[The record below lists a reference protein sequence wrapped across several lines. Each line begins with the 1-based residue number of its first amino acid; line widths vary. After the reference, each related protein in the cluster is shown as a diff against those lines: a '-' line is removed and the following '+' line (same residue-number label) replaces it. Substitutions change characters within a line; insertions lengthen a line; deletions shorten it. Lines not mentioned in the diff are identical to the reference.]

1 MRELVFYLGAA
12 AAYIGLGVA
21 VPELLFSWP
30 VGVAF
35 LLICVLLRSALSR
48 RLS

>member
-1 MRELVFYLGAA
+1 MSERTLYLVAA

-21 VPELLFSWP
+21 IPELLFPWP

-35 LLICVLLRSALSR
+35 LLVAVWVIPALVRRVL
-48 RLS
+48 

>member
-1 MRELVFYLGAA
+1 MSERMLYLVAA

-21 VPELLFSWP
+21 IPELLFPWP

-35 LLICVLLRSALSR
+35 LLVAVWVIPALVRRVL
-48 RLS
+48 

>member
-1 MRELVFYLGAA
+1 VRELAFYLAAA

-35 LLICVLLRSALSR
+35 LLVCVLLRSALAGRKS
-48 RLS
+48 